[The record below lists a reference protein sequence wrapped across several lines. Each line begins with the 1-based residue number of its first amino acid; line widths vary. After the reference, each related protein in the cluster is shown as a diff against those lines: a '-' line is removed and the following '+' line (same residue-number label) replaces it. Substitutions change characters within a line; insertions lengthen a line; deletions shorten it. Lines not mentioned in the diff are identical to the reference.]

1 MRYFLILGSFL
12 FILSIKGQSVTDFK
26 KKSSTNSVSR
36 TAMLDLMRTS
46 VKKEINQD
54 VVFVVN
60 HFLVSGNYAWLE
72 ATAQSKISGK
82 ELRMPDDGYDCCG
95 VQALFVKR
103 EALVKAEKLF
113 NLTITSYIELHEVDA
128 EIKELEKTKKMLN
141 TNTKTKI

>member
-1 MRYFLILGSFL
+1 MRFFLILGSFL
-12 FILSIKGQSVTDFK
+12 FILSIKGQSVLDFK

-36 TAMLDLMRTS
+36 TAMLDLLRTS

-82 ELRMPDDGYDCCG
+82 ELRMPEDGYDCCG
-95 VQALFVKR
+95 VQALFIKNAKGVWKILDSGAFSTDVWYHCIGKR
-103 EALVKAEKLF
+103 YPNANPRIFTEIAY
-113 NLTITSYIELHEVDA
+113 NSYCE
-128 EIKELEKTKKMLN
+128 
-141 TNTKTKI
+141 